1 MKKIAVIGAGYLGRH
16 HARIYSGLE
25 GARLVAV
32 VDIDRKRAEEAA
44 FASNSRPFT
53 NFREVLPLV
62 DAVSIVTPTE
72 THAEIALQCLKK
84 GKDVLIEKPMTG
96 TLAEAD
102 LVIKEAEERGLILQ
116 VGHIERFNPAAEE
129 LFSVLD
135 GPVFIESERV
145 SPYLGRA
152 IDVDITLDLMIHDI
166 DIALAILGWPA
177 PVAIKA
183 IGASLITNRL
193 DYAKA
198 WVEFSNGTSAL
209 FTASRVAAGKRR
221 TLSVLEKE
229 RFVEVDFITRK
240 LAAKG
245 PSGEHTFE
253 ADDREP
259 LKEELKSFL
268 ACITERSAP
277 RVKAREAREA
287 LALALAISET
297 ARNDKL
303 NKKRIV

>member
-1 MKKIAVIGAGYLGRH
+1 MGRH

-32 VDIDRKRAEEAA
+32 VDIDRKRAEEVA
-44 FASNSRPFT
+44 FSCNSRPCT
-53 NFREVLPLV
+53 NFREILPLV

-72 THAEIALQCLKK
+72 THAAIAIECLRQ
-84 GKDVLIEKPMTG
+84 GKDVLVEKPITG
-96 TLAEAD
+96 GLPESD
-102 LVIKEAEERGLILQ
+102 LVIREAEERGLILQ

-129 LFSVLD
+129 LFSVLEEKRER
-135 GPVFIESERV
+135 PLFIESERV

-166 DIALAILGWPA
+166 DIALSLLGWPA
-177 PVAIKA
+177 PANIKA
-183 IGASLITNRL
+183 IGARLITNRL

-198 WVEFSNGTSAL
+198 WVEFSNGASAL
-209 FTASRVAAGKRR
+209 FTASRVAATKRR
-221 TLSVLEKE
+221 IMSVLERE
-229 RFVEVDFITRK
+229 RFVEVDFITRR
-240 LAAKG
+240 LSARG

-259 LKEELKSFL
+259 LEEELKSFL
-268 ACITERSAP
+268 ACITERKEP
-277 RVKAREAREA
+277 RVKPREAREA

-297 ARNDKL
+297 ARNERGP
-303 NKKRIV
+303 NC